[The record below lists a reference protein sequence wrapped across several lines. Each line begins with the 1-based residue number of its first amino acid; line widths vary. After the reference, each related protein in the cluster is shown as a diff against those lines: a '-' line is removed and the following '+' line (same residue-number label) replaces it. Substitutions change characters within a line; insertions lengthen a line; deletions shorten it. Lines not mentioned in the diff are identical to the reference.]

1 MCLRNLAIRV
11 YLVLMKYD
19 HLVTTSEAAKMLHR
33 SIRTVNRMARDGSLA
48 PALKLPGATGAY
60 MFAREDI
67 EALAGAS
74 VT

>member
-1 MCLRNLAIRV
+1 MS
-11 YLVLMKYD
+11 KYD

-67 EALAGAS
+67 EKLLAA
-74 VT
+74 